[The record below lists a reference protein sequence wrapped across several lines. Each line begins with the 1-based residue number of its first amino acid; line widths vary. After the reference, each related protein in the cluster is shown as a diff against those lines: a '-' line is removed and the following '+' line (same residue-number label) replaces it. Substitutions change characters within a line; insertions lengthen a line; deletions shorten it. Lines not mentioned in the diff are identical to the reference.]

1 MLLFYLILVLFAVL
15 SVMAFLFFRRAL
27 YRPGTVDPA
36 DEASMQASRWFAYSP
51 IVTPGA
57 KWLREQDWKE
67 EKITAGDGAALP
79 GYWHGGAPEKP
90 VLLLLH
96 DYGSSPWIDF
106 CLHARW
112 AIRQG
117 WSVLLP
123 VERAHGESGG
133 NWCTLGIKEGEDC
146 LRWAELASELAGP
159 DGRLI
164 LGGMGLGAAAV
175 LRALDR
181 GLPDNVKA
189 LVLDSP
195 FFSPKRQI
203 RYMVRDR
210 LRMRGFPLLLML
222 SAYACLFWGRFPG
235 SLDGAEALKK
245 NERIPVFFAHG
256 KKDGMIPYA
265 ATEQAFRDTP
275 APKALFTGEE
285 AGHGDCAF
293 CEGERYFTA
302 LEDFFRQHLGER
314 FPLREKTKNRAKRS

>member
-1 MLLFYLILVLFAVL
+1 MLLLYLILALFAVM
-15 SVMAFLFFRRAL
+15 SIMAYVFFRRAL
-27 YRPGTVDPA
+27 YRPKTADPA
-36 DEASMQASRWFAYSP
+36 DEAAMQTSRWFAYGP

-57 KWLREQDWKE
+57 KWLREQEWQ
-67 EKITAGDGAALP
+67 EKRITAGDGAALL
-79 GYWHGGAPEKP
+79 GYWYGGAPEKP

-133 NWCTLGIKEGEDC
+133 DWCTLGIREGEDC
-146 LRWAELASELAGP
+146 LRWTELAAELAGP
-159 DGRLI
+159 DGRLV

-181 GLPDNVKA
+181 GLSENVKA

-210 LRMRGFPLLLML
+210 LHMRGFPLLLML
-222 SAYACLFWGRFPG
+222 GAYARLFWGRFPG
-235 SLDGAEALKK
+235 SLDGAETLKK

-256 KKDGMIPYA
+256 KKDSMTPYA
-265 ATEQAFRDTP
+265 PAEQAYRDSP
-275 APKALFTGEE
+275 APKAMFTGEV

-293 CEGERYFTA
+293 SEGERYFTA